1 MAPALTWQTD
11 GVVAFT
17 APWAAEASGG
27 VELRPGEGA
36 ARAELE
42 EVDGG
47 GGGWQGV
54 SRLDFADG
62 GCVVKEWSG
71 CCYVEVGRFPGGGVR
86 WCWAKGPGGLWKVWA
101 EADSGEKILLNQTF
115 EQRAPQLVLVS
126 GNNWRSL
133 DISMLP
139 LQPGPGSV
147 PQVSQPSQ
155 AELRARVGQLTSE
168 VQSERA
174 QKAELQQRLAEI
186 TQQEANATQQQAN
199 QQQAAQQDAGRQE
212 KQELQQQLEQLTKD
226 KAEANQQQ
234 AAQQDAWRQE
244 RQELQ
249 QQLEQRAKEKAEANQ
264 QQAAQQDAWRQERQE
279 LQQQLEQLTKDKAE
293 ANQQQA
299 AQQDAW
305 RQEKQELQQQLEQLD
320 KQELRQQLE
329 QSRHDFALLSQQQLE
344 QSRHDFA
351 LLRQEKA
358 QAIQQSE
365 VLQQEKQ
372 RLQQQLEQLRHDFML
387 ASKQAPTERKL
398 VEVARQLSQLKEHC
412 DAVIAFISSD
422 SDPQPEGDSPVSRSW
437 AVIDQEDVQSVQS
450 SDMSS
455 ASAGSAGSAKCFL
468 PNTAL
473 AGAGSAEGHLL
484 LVEHL
489 KPGDK
494 VRLSDGTEASVLD
507 IKRHPSKKKPYD
519 VVELSTHQGKFPVS
533 DSHHVAVPGVTGPR
547 RQQADALKQGDL
559 VIVSGEQR
567 KLTNMVPR
575 KERANLFEVF
585 LEPDGPLEMFH
596 LKQSWSLQVFGSASG
611 SGCLPEEEGEE
622 LLLTGSPS

>member
-1 MAPALTWQTD
+1 P
-11 GVVAFT
+11 
-17 APWAAEASGG
+17 
-27 VELRPGEGA
+27 
-36 ARAELE
+36 
-42 EVDGG
+42 
-47 GGGWQGV
+47 
-54 SRLDFADG
+54 
-62 GCVVKEWSG
+62 
-71 CCYVEVGRFPGGGVR
+71 
-86 WCWAKGPGGLWKVWA
+86 
-101 EADSGEKILLNQTF
+101 
-115 EQRAPQLVLVS
+115 
-126 GNNWRSL
+126 
-133 DISMLP
+133 
-139 LQPGPGSV
+139 
-147 PQVSQPSQ
+147 
-155 AELRARVGQLTSE
+155 
-168 VQSERA
+168 
-174 QKAELQQRLAEI
+174 
-186 TQQEANATQQQAN
+186 QQEAL
-199 QQQAAQQDAGRQE
+199 RQE
-212 KQELQQQLEQLTKD
+212 KQELQQQLEQL
-226 KAEANQQQ
+226 
-234 AAQQDAWRQE
+234 AQ
-244 RQELQ
+244 
-249 QQLEQRAKEKAEANQ
+249 EKAEATQ
-264 QQAAQQDAWRQERQE
+264 QQ
-279 LQQQLEQLTKDKAE
+279 E
-293 ANQQQA
+293 ALHQ
-299 AQQDAW
+299 
-305 RQEKQELQQQLEQLD
+305 D

-422 SDPQPEGDSPVSRSW
+422 SDPQPEGAGDSPVSRSW

-567 KLTNMVPR
+567 KLTNVVPR
-575 KERANLFEVF
+575 KDAQIS
-585 LEPDGPLEMFH
+585 
-596 LKQSWSLQVFGSASG
+596 LKSFWSRTAPWRCSI
-611 SGCLPEEEGEE
+611 
-622 LLLTGSPS
+622 